1 MENSTGAELLRFLT
15 ADAETH
21 EATIVLV
28 IERGG
33 LSRCGWQVC
42 GAYVLNEEELAKGC
56 CKTRE
61 EMVRIRARFQPCR
74 NHGKESRGFS
84 RSGRRG

>member
-1 MENSTGAELLRFLT
+1 MELLLLENSTGAELLRFLT

-33 LSRCGWQVC
+33 LSDAAGRFV
-42 GAYVLNEEELAKGC
+42 VL
-56 CKTRE
+56 T
-61 EMVRIRARFQPCR
+61 F
-74 NHGKESRGFS
+74 
-84 RSGRRG
+84 